1 MDTAGVITASTS
13 EKAPALSFTL
23 GGVFEF
29 SKAQFGVYVGW
40 DYISGS
46 NKDIWIY
53 QGKPWFS
60 IGVGTSLFNSSSS
73 ALAGPG
79 GAGQ

>member
-29 SKAQFGVYVGW
+29 SKAQFGVYVG
-40 DYISGS
+40 
-46 NKDIWIY
+46 
-53 QGKPWFS
+53 
-60 IGVGTSLFNSSSS
+60 
-73 ALAGPG
+73 
-79 GAGQ
+79 